1 MLKQSAL
8 FLFHAIGA
16 RQAIHGI
23 YTRKSGSGARCD
35 LPLRTIEPL
44 RIRLQSA
51 NYATVPPIVRR
62 FDPLPPCRMPV
73 RQYGRPVASAAPE
86 IGRRGNR
93 FRKLSATLA

>member
-44 RIRLQSA
+44 RI
-51 NYATVPPIVRR
+51 VRR